1 MSDQVLI
8 VGTEPAA
15 KTPAEIATSLRFTP
29 VIAGSEEEAL
39 GLLDQESF
47 SLIAVSGVPVSRR
60 LRHAAERTQP
70 AARVPQLP
78 RGDGKDTVR
87 KLMVRYLGPRSA
99 ATHTTAKDPLLSR
112 VLESFTATLEL

>member
-1 MSDQVLI
+1 MGRHSTGHHLCYDHHLRRSHTPPMSERVLI

-47 SLIAVSGVPVSRR
+47 SLIAVSGAPASRR
-60 LRHAAERTQP
+60 LRDAAERTQP
-70 AARVPQLP
+70 AARL
-78 RGDGKDTVR
+78 
-87 KLMVRYLGPRSA
+87 
-99 ATHTTAKDPLLSR
+99 
-112 VLESFTATLEL
+112 LELPG